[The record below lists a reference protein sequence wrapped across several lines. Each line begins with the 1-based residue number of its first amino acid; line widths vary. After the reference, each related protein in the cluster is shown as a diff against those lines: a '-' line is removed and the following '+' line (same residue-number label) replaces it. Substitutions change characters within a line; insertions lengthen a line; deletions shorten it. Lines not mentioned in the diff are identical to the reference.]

1 MKALRSLTGWFLVAD
16 LRTRY
21 AKALFELSV
30 ERGLTADYLEQAAF
44 ISSALADEDFRR
56 IISHPRISMAQK
68 YAFLDGA
75 FAGRIH
81 DDLLGFMRLTVTK
94 NREEFLAP
102 AMDALVEMLRSH
114 HNFTTAKVVSA
125 VTLTSEQQNQLKVV
139 LMRKIGKQIELN
151 IEVDPS
157 IMGGFRLHVDGFIF
171 DRTVK
176 RLLKDMKENI
186 GKGHLK

>member
-1 MKALRSLTGWFLVAD
+1 VAD
-16 LRTRY
+16 LRVRY
-21 AKALFELSV
+21 ANALFELSV
-30 ERGLTADYLEQAAF
+30 ERGLTSDYLEQAAF
-44 ISSALADEDFRR
+44 ISSALAGDECQR
-56 IISHPRISMAQK
+56 IIRHPRISMAQK

-102 AMDALVEMLRSH
+102 AMDTLVEMIRRH

-125 VTLTSEQQNQLKVV
+125 VELTPEQKNQLKVV
-139 LMRKIGKQIELN
+139 LMRKIGKQVELN

-157 IMGGFRLHVDGFIF
+157 LMGGFRLHVDGYIF